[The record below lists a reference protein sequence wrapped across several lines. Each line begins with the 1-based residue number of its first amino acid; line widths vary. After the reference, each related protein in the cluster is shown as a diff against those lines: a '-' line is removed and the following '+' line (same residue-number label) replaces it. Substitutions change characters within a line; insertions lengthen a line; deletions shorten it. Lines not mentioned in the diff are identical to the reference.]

1 MVSGSS
7 SMEALDERQIELE
20 GRLMKHSVELLT
32 DIAANLSLTPPA
44 TITRYALLRTIRNHT
59 ESKTEVTEKENLLT
73 AVEALC
79 LPDLEGETG
88 DANGNASIKDEDDDV
103 EETDGSEAATLKKLE
118 KTLNKTTLKKEFRIS
133 GTIGPLVQKGDK
145 DKAYLGY
152 ISLIHQIETGQR
164 LKYTDE
170 EIIAGVIKAMSANL
184 RLRTVIETLPKLKLP
199 RLRLMLRSHFHEKP
213 ASVVFSELSKC
224 SQLDDEE
231 PDEFLMKA
239 YELRQ
244 KLLFASKEVGSM
256 VQYDLPLIQSVF
268 VNAVETG
275 LISDS
280 IRSRIRPYLMQPRS
294 NQTADDFEVQNDQLM
309 HQMNLAKL
317 AEDERSAKASQT
329 KGNREKKGVKGL
341 EVPGSEDSPKPSKED
356 AVLAALEALTK
367 SNEAL
372 KGQLNNIKSEVNQFK
387 SQQQQQRNG
396 GNQGN
401 RPPNNRNG
409 GRPRPKCTACRTNN
423 VEYCDHCV
431 RCGSGEHYVGGCR
444 AEPQGGASNGP
455 RPQ

>member
-1 MVSGSS
+1 
-7 SMEALDERQIELE
+7 MEALDERQIELE

-44 TITRYALLRTIRNHT
+44 TITRYALLRTIRNHI

-199 RLRLMLRSHFHEKP
+199 RLRLRLR
-213 ASVVFSELSKC
+213 
-224 SQLDDEE
+224 
-231 PDEFLMKA
+231 
-239 YELRQ
+239 
-244 KLLFASKEVGSM
+244 
-256 VQYDLPLIQSVF
+256 
-268 VNAVETG
+268 
-275 LISDS
+275 
-280 IRSRIRPYLMQPRS
+280 
-294 NQTADDFEVQNDQLM
+294 
-309 HQMNLAKL
+309 
-317 AEDERSAKASQT
+317 
-329 KGNREKKGVKGL
+329 
-341 EVPGSEDSPKPSKED
+341 
-356 AVLAALEALTK
+356 LT
-367 SNEAL
+367 
-372 KGQLNNIKSEVNQFK
+372 
-387 SQQQQQRNG
+387 
-396 GNQGN
+396 
-401 RPPNNRNG
+401 
-409 GRPRPKCTACRTNN
+409 
-423 VEYCDHCV
+423 
-431 RCGSGEHYVGGCR
+431 
-444 AEPQGGASNGP
+444 
-455 RPQ
+455 